1 MAKPITGETH
11 VGERREKRPN
21 GDIYV
26 YERVTAY
33 NEKTKKTYTVS
44 QKLKGKIKAGM
55 QEIVPTRSKKRK
67 GEGRNATR
75 RHTGLTDILEWVGKV
90 SGIDDDVR
98 ASFSQGDAEKM
109 LSIARYLVGSGGDTL
124 PRLESWQV
132 MHPLP
137 YQEAITEDVYGKLF
151 KDVGRNKDGVQK
163 YFSARAA
170 RLGESPVLA
179 FDSTTI
185 STYSENQSEARRGF
199 NKDGDGLNT
208 IKLLTLYS
216 VKAREPMAFSK
227 QPGNIPDVISI
238 ENTLTQLKY
247 LNLKK
252 PLIVTDNGYY
262 SQKNMMEFALRNVKF
277 LTLVDPNIVWVRETV
292 DELRATIAGMSS
304 TCPFDP
310 SICGATSRK
319 MHQFSRVRQRSR
331 NGKVPG
337 EKETILRRLY
347 VHVYYSPN
355 NEAKKELAFRKDLL
369 ELKAQVEEGK
379 TEFTESA
386 QKKIDK
392 YLTCSRKG
400 RGGRLKV
407 GFNDEAI
414 AEAKKY
420 FGYFAL
426 VSNQTMDTFT
436 ALENY
441 RLREKIEELF
451 AVQKGRLDGARPRTW
466 YPDNLR
472 GRQFAQFISL
482 GYHCVLTK
490 KIKEVQA
497 KLRKKE
503 PGKAK
508 SLIKL
513 EKKLDNWLSQ
523 RSLAQILDWFDC
535 IETTKVQTAMAEYRW
550 STESVARDKL
560 FLEYLGG
567 SSLFQVGNLKSSL
580 PAMR

>member
-1 MAKPITGETH
+1 MAKPITGKTH
-11 VGERREKRPN
+11 VGERREKRSN
-21 GDIYV
+21 GDIYI
-26 YERVTAY
+26 YERITAY
-33 NEKTKKTYTVS
+33 NEKTRKTYTVS
-44 QKLKGKIKAGM
+44 QKLKGKIKAGT
-55 QEIVPTRSKKRK
+55 QEIVPTRPKKSR
-67 GEGRNATR
+67 GEERVANATR
-75 RHTGLTDILEWVGKV
+75 RHTGLTDILEWVGKS

-98 ASFSQGDAEKM
+98 ASFGEGDSEKM
-109 LSIARYLVGSGGDTL
+109 LSIARYWIGSGGNTL

-151 KDVGRNKDGVQK
+151 KDVGRNEDGVQS
-163 YFSARAA
+163 YFSARAT

-216 VKAREPMAFSK
+216 VKAREPIAFSK

-238 ENTLTQLKY
+238 ENTLTQLKC
-247 LNLKK
+247 LDLEK

-262 SQKNMMEFALRNVKF
+262 SQQNMMEFALRNVKF
-277 LTLVDPNIVWVRETV
+277 LTLADPNIVWVRETV
-292 DELRATIAGMSS
+292 DELRETIAGMSS

-310 SICGATSRK
+310 TICGATSRR
-319 MHQFSRVRQRSR
+319 MHQFSRVRRRSR
-331 NGKVPG
+331 NGKAAG
-337 EKETILRRLY
+337 EKETLSRRLY
-347 VHVYYSPN
+347 VHVYYSPD
-355 NEAKKELAFRKDLL
+355 NEAKKELAFRKDLF
-369 ELKAQVEEGK
+369 ELKAQVEGGQA
-379 TEFTESA
+379 EFTESA

-400 RGGRLKV
+400 RGGQLKV

-414 AEAKKY
+414 IAAKKY

-426 VSNQTMDTFT
+426 VSNQVMDTFT

-451 AVQKGRLDGARPRTW
+451 AVQKGRLGGARPRTW

-472 GRQFAQFISL
+472 GRQFTQFISL
-482 GYHCVLTK
+482 GYHCFLTK
-490 KIKEVQA
+490 KIKDVQA
-497 KLRKKE
+497 RLGKNE
-503 PGKAK
+503 PGKSK

-513 EKKLDNWLSQ
+513 EKKLKNWLEQ

-535 IETTKVQTAMAEYRW
+535 IETTKVQTAMADYRW

-560 FLEYLGG
+560 FLEYMGMD
-567 SSLFQVGNLKSSL
+567 VK
-580 PAMR
+580 

>member
-1 MAKPITGETH
+1 MPKQITGKSH

-26 YERVTAY
+26 YERITAY
-33 NEKTKKTYTVS
+33 NEKTKMTYTVS
-44 QKLKGKIKAGM
+44 QTLKGKIKAGTRGL
-55 QEIVPTRSKKRK
+55 VPTRPKKCT
-67 GEGRNATR
+67 GEGGVVAAVR
-75 RHTGLTDILEWVGKV
+75 RHTGLTDILEWVGEA

-98 ASFSQGDAEKM
+98 ISFSEGDAAKI
-109 LSIARYLVGSGGDTL
+109 LSIARYWIGSGGNTL

-137 YQEAITEDVYGKLF
+137 YCAAITEDVYGNLF
-151 KDVGRNKDGVQK
+151 KDVGRNEDGVQR
-163 YFSARAA
+163 YFSSRAT
-170 RLGESPVLA
+170 RLDKSPVLA

-199 NKDGDGLNT
+199 NKDGNGLNT

-216 VKAREPMAFSK
+216 VKAREPLAFAK

-238 ENTLTQLKY
+238 ENTLEQLKC
-247 LNLKK
+247 LDLET

-262 SQKNMMEFALRNVKF
+262 SQKNMMEFARSNVKF

-292 DELRATIAGMSS
+292 DALREMLAGMSS

-310 SICGATSRK
+310 SVCGATSLR
-319 MHQFSRVRQRSR
+319 MHEFNRIRQRSR
-331 NGKVPG
+331 NGKVAG
-337 EKETILRRLY
+337 EKETFSRRLY
-347 VHVYYSPN
+347 VHVYYSPD
-355 NEAKKELAFRKDLL
+355 NEAKKGLTFRKDLL
-369 ELKAQVEEGK
+369 ELKAQIADGT
-379 TEFTESA
+379 TEFTKSA

-392 YLTCSRKG
+392 YLICSRKG
-400 RGGRLKV
+400 RGGKLKV

-451 AVQKGRLDGARPRTW
+451 AVQKGKLDGARPRTW

-472 GRQFAQFISL
+472 GRQFVQFASL
-482 GYHCVLTK
+482 GYHCFLMK

-497 KLRKKE
+497 RL
-503 PGKAK
+503 GKNDPERPKA
-508 SLIKL
+508 LLKL
-513 EKKLDNWLSQ
+513 EKKLEKWLKQ

-535 IETTKVQTAMAEYRW
+535 IETTQVKTAMGDYRW
-550 STESVARDKL
+550 STESVARDRL
-560 FLEYLGG
+560 FLEYLG
-567 SSLFQVGNLKSSL
+567 VAIK
-580 PAMR
+580 